1 MAKRDYYEVLGVQ
14 KGASDDEIKK
24 AYRKLAKKYHPDLN
38 KDNPEAEGKFKEVG
52 EAYEILSDK
61 EKRGRYDAYGHAGVD
76 PNAAGGFGG
85 GGFGGFDGFDVGD
98 IFDSFF
104 GGGFG
109 GGGRQR
115 ANAPQKG
122 SNIGQ
127 SVTISFKEAA
137 YGTTKTINISRY
149 EDCEECHGS
158 GAKKGTSPETCPSCR
173 GTGQIR
179 VNMGFITTQRTCDAC
194 RGTGKIIK
202 TPCPSCKGAGATRK
216 QKKIDVNIPGGIDT
230 GQRISVRGQGNAG
243 KNGGP
248 AGDIILT
255 VTVMPHP
262 IFKRQGDNIL
272 CEIPI
277 TFSEAALGAEIE
289 VPTLDGEIKYT
300 IPEGTQ
306 NGATFRIKEKGMTR
320 LGTRQRGDLI
330 IKVRVE
336 VPKNLTPKQ
345 KELLKEF
352 EASLGEK
359 NHKEKKS
366 FIDKIKSHFAN

>member
-1 MAKRDYYEVLGVQ
+1 MLFR
-14 KGASDDEIKK
+14 
-24 AYRKLAKKYHPDLN
+24 
-38 KDNPEAEGKFKEVG
+38 
-52 EAYEILSDK
+52 
-61 EKRGRYDAYGHAGVD
+61 
-76 PNAAGGFGG
+76 
-85 GGFGGFDGFDVGD
+85 
-98 IFDSFF
+98 
-104 GGGFG
+104 
-109 GGGRQR
+109 
-115 ANAPQKG
+115 
-122 SNIGQ
+122 
-127 SVTISFKEAA
+127 
-137 YGTTKTINISRY
+137 
-149 EDCEECHGS
+149 
-158 GAKKGTSPETCPSCR
+158 SPETCSACR

-194 RGTGKIIK
+194 RGTGKVIK

-216 QKKIDVNIPGGIDT
+216 QKKIDVNIPGGIDS
-230 GQRISVRGQGNAG
+230 GQRISVRGQGNSG

-277 TFSEAALGAEIE
+277 TFAEAALGAEIE

-306 NGATFRIKEKGMTR
+306 NGATFRIREKGMTR
-320 LGTRQRGDLI
+320 LGSRQRGDLI

-359 NHKEKKS
+359 NNKEKKS